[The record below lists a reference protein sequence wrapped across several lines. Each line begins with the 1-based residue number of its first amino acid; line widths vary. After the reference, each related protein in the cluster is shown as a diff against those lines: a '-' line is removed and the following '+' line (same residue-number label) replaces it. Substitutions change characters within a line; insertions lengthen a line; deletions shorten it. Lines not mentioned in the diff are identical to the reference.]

1 MNNSKK
7 AVVLFSGGL
16 DSSTVLKIALDKG
29 YDVIPISFF
38 YKQRHKTEIDHAK
51 RIAKYFN
58 IKNHI
63 IINLDFSS
71 IKGSALVDFNI
82 NVPKNQIKI
91 HTGSDPYSLTDNS
104 EKSEMSAQ
112 KSNMPIT
119 YNTALIDGNSRKDD
133 NNMNDN
139 KMHID
144 KIDRNKIDDN
154 KIDGNKMY
162 IDKMNVHKMDKI
174 NYEQKDNI
182 PITYVPA
189 RNTIFLSYAIAVGEV
204 NNAGDIFIGVNWI
217 DYSGYPD
224 CRPEYIHAFEQMAN
238 LATKASVTGALK
250 FKIHTPLINMGK
262 KDIIKKGNDIGVPL
276 EMTHS
281 CYDPINGL
289 ACGVCDSCILR
300 KNGFIEAGI
309 EDPTIYAKSTK

>member
-1 MNNSKK
+1 MHRSQSMNNSKK
-7 AVVLFSGGL
+7 AVILFSGGL
-16 DSSTVLKIALDKG
+16 DSSTVLKIALDEG
-29 YDVIPISFF
+29 YEVIPVSFF
-38 YKQRHKTEIDHAK
+38 YNQRHKTEIEHAK
-51 RIAKYFN
+51 KLVKYFN

-71 IKGSALVDFNI
+71 IKGSALVDFDI
-82 NVPKNQIKI
+82 SVPKNQIKI
-91 HTGSDPYSLTDNS
+91 LTEPADHHSANGNL
-104 EKSEMSAQ
+104 EKSEPAAQ
-112 KSNMPIT
+112 KDNIP
-119 YNTALIDGNSRKDD
+119 TARK
-133 NNMNDN
+133 N
-139 KMHID
+139 
-144 KIDRNKIDDN
+144 
-154 KIDGNKMY
+154 
-162 IDKMNVHKMDKI
+162 
-174 NYEQKDNI
+174 NI

-224 CRPEYIHAFEQMAN
+224 CRPEYIQTFEKMAN
-238 LATKASVTGALK
+238 LATKVSVTGQLK

-262 KDIIKKGNDIGVPL
+262 KDIIKKAHDINVPL

-281 CYDPINGL
+281 CYDPVNGL

-309 EDPTIYAKSTK
+309 EDPTIYAKSF